1 MVEKR
6 LWCRVAVLVLLAS
19 GVLAVLPP
27 GSAHAAGPG
36 CCQCPLPSCG
46 PPVNGKCS
54 QGCTL
59 TAGAVCDGR
68 TGRCKTGTALGTPL
82 LGGYPSRPVSA
93 TERTGLIRLDV
104 PTIRQ

>member
-6 LWCRVAVLVLLAS
+6 LSCRVAVLIVLVGGLLA
-19 GVLAVLPP
+19 LFPP
-27 GSAHAAGPG
+27 VSAHAAGPG

-59 TAGAVCDGR
+59 TAGAVCDGK
-68 TGRCKTGTALGTPL
+68 TGRCKAGTALAPQAQGL
-82 LGGYPSRPVSA
+82 SRAVSA
-93 TERTGLIRLDV
+93 ERSEFIRLDA
-104 PTIRQ
+104 PAIRQ